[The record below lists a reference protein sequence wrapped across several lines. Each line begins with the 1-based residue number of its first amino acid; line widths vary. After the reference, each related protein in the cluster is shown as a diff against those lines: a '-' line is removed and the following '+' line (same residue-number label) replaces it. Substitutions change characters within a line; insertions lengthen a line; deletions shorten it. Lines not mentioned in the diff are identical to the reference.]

1 MIINILQIKKEEMDE
16 KYDPSNLFLEGFKYN
31 ILQKKDEEK
40 VNRSEK
46 KLFLKE

>member
-16 KYDPSNLFLEGFKYN
+16 KHDPSNLFPEGFKYN
-31 ILQKKDEEK
+31 ILQEKDEEK